1 MAHLFFFK
9 KKTIQLKAISVPAP
23 VVLKPYAGLYNPFPY
38 GCSLLCNHPTDKEA
52 KDVLKRARE
61 TWATEN
67 KNVILPNDL
76 QAIRESL
83 AYVEESKPPPQIEN
97 IPEELFRRY
106 TETDSRPLTPA
117 PTLASVKTRGSSSR
131 RCVTPDPVI
140 TSVLRERTLLILD
153 LRRSHS
159 QV

>member
-1 MAHLFFFK
+1 MR
-9 KKTIQLKAISVPAP
+9 
-23 VVLKPYAGLYNPFPY
+23 PYAGLYNPYPY

-67 KNVILPNDL
+67 KNIISQIEI

-83 AYVEESKPPPQIEN
+83 AQVEDSNKPPPQIES

-117 PTLASVKTRGSSSR
+117 PTIASVKTRGSSSR
-131 RCVTPDPVI
+131 RCVTPDAMT
-140 TSVLRERTLLILD
+140 TSVMRERTLLILD

-159 QV
+159 QVKD

>member
-1 MAHLFFFK
+1 M
-9 KKTIQLKAISVPAP
+9 
-23 VVLKPYAGLYNPFPY
+23 
-38 GCSLLCNHPTDKEA
+38 
-52 KDVLKRARE
+52 LKRARE

-67 KNVILPNDL
+67 KNVILPAEI
-76 QAIRESL
+76 QAIRDSL
-83 AYVEESKPPPQIEN
+83 AYVDESNKPIPIES

-140 TSVLRERTLLILD
+140 NCGLRERTLLILD